1 MLVAYGCRYGDLL
14 MQQGRHEEA
23 QDYYRS
29 ALKADPENRENLERY
44 ASFLASHDMD
54 DALFYYQVSWGVTP
68 MAKPYVSEA
77 CNDADH
83 GVWLCVCSG
92 PCSATSSIGTIGKSL
107 PTSLTLF

>member
-1 MLVAYGCRYGDLL
+1 VAKEWGVKSDSLNASNGGACDCRYGDLL

-54 DALFYYQVSWGVTP
+54 DALFYYQVSK
-68 MAKPYVSEA
+68 A
-77 CNDADH
+77 NLH
-83 GVWLCVCSG
+83 GQAIC
-92 PCSATSSIGTIGKSL
+92 IRSL
-107 PTSLTLF
+107 Q